1 MQNSRTKWQKIIL
14 QLLILATCKFV
25 NAGNLE
31 FATMQYDN
39 GNGAKLTVISGFES
53 AQCNKIIQN
62 FDSGMK
68 VDCPSC
74 KLESSGCSNE
84 ILSYNEVWNK
94 KKFIV
99 PYVVF
104 GNQRYIMAG
113 TSRVELEQW
122 CTNTALRF
130 KSFGKDAQCLK

>member
-1 MQNSRTKWQKIIL
+1 MKKILSIFML
-14 QLLILATCKFV
+14 FITLKSANAV
-25 NAGNLE
+25 NQE
-31 FATMQYDN
+31 FATMQYDT
-39 GNGAKLTVISGFES
+39 GKGIKLTVISGFES

-74 KLESSGCSNE
+74 KLESSGCSRE
-84 ILSYNEVWNK
+84 LSNFSEVWNK

-113 TSRVELEQW
+113 KSRGELEQW
-122 CTNTALRF
+122 CTSTELRF
-130 KSFGKDAQCLK
+130 KSFGKDAQCMK